1 MLLLIYIA
9 NQIREALEEGPR
21 RQERSQRTA
30 DELNDLTYRGLAK
43 IGSAIN
49 KLTKEK

>member
-9 NQIREALEEGPR
+9 NQIREAIEEGPR

-30 DELNDLTYRGLAK
+30 DQLNGMSTRALGK

-49 KLTKEK
+49 KLTK